1 MNLIC
6 SITTINSGQNIKNN
20 YMKVWEWP
28 KAVETWG
35 GVPSRWQKLRKEC
48 QSGKSKHLDL
58 NFASWDAFISANDFL
73 ALGRWLR
80 TDSIK
85 VNSASLNNWPQLVEM
100 LIHILRKAFCKCF
113 DFYENS
119 NRQTRRKCCINWLMI
134 LLNSNRARRQGRE
147 DQEKELIRCRRRS
160 EKKKSWFLSLL
171 D

>member
-6 SITTINSGQNIKNN
+6 SITTINSGQ
-20 YMKVWEWP
+20 
-28 KAVETWG
+28 T
-35 GVPSRWQKLRKEC
+35 RWQKLRKEC

-58 NFASWDAFISANDFL
+58 NFASWAAFISANDFL

-119 NRQTRRKCCINWLMI
+119 NRQTRRKRCINWLMI
-134 LLNSNRARRQGRE
+134 SLNSNRARRQGRE
-147 DQEKELIRCRRRS
+147 DQEKELIRCRRKIWK
-160 EKKKSWFLSLL
+160 EKVMISFFAGLGL
-171 D
+171 